1 MKPMKKTPL
10 LMGILLPVLCF
21 TIFSCKKENSTSQ
34 LNVRMTD
41 APAVYDQ
48 VNVDVR
54 EIRVN
59 MKDDSTGWVTLNTN
73 ARVYDLLSL
82 KNGVD
87 TLIASGTVQTGSVK
101 EIRLV
106 LGSNN
111 SIVVAGV
118 TYPLVIPSGEE
129 SGLKLKVD
137 KKINASVET
146 LLVDFN
152 ADLSVKLETGTYKL
166 SPVLTIK

>member
-1 MKPMKKTPL
+1 MKPMKKTFL
-10 LMGILLPVLCF
+10 AGILPVVCLF
-21 TIFSCKKENSTSQ
+21 MFSCKKDNSTSQ
-34 LNVRMTD
+34 LNVKMTD
-41 APAVYDQ
+41 APAIYDQ

-59 MKDDSTGWVTLNTN
+59 MRDDSTGWITLNTN
-73 ARVYDLLSL
+73 AKVYNLLSL
-82 KNGVD
+82 QNGVD
-87 TLIASGTVQTGSVK
+87 TVVATGTVETGSLK
-101 EIRLV
+101 EIRFI

-111 SIVVAGV
+111 SIVIGGV

-146 LLVDFN
+146 LLVDFD
-152 ADLSVKLETGTYKL
+152 ADLSVKLETDGYKL
-166 SPVLTIK
+166 RPVLRIK